1 MKPLWEC
8 PDCGATKRSEPVAS
22 DDRGGEPVGI
32 GPDCDECESPMAY
45 VREAAEAAGEENGNA

>member
-8 PDCGATKRSEPVAS
+8 PDDWG
-22 DDRGGEPVGI
+22 DEPVGI

-45 VREAAEAAGEENGNA
+45 VCEAAEAAGEENGNT